1 MVTVVANQKGGVGKT
16 TTAANVG
23 ALFARRGR
31 RVLVVDT
38 DPQFA
43 LTRQLGLEARS
54 LGVNLVDVLAGRAG
68 AADAIVR
75 GVHGVDVIPAAGEL
89 AGVEMSLVG
98 ELGRERFLHDA
109 LEPVVDDYDEVVIDT
124 PPNLGLLTVNALVC
138 ADCVLAPVSAEDEG
152 AVHGILELRA
162 TITKLAKRLGG
173 DTPRLIALVTRWS
186 PTRISSRTVEDRLT
200 EAGLAPAG
208 RIRLRSALVAEAAAA
223 RVPVARPGARQLR
236 RARLRRCRRASQS
249 ERRRD
254 ERPCDAGCWSMIP
267 LAAGDERSPAAP
279 CTAAPRLRADSATSR
294 SARSDANPGSAAQA
308 L

>member
-109 LEPVVDDYDEVVIDT
+109 LETVVDDYDEVVIDT

-138 ADCVLAPVSAEDEG
+138 SDCVLAPVSAEDEG
-152 AVHGILELRA
+152 AVHGILELRG

-173 DTPRLIALVTRWS
+173 DTPRSDRAGDALEPDRVSAAGR
-186 PTRISSRTVEDRLT
+186 SRTADRGG
-200 EAGLAPAG
+200 AGAGWTDPAAVRAG
-208 RIRLRSALVAEAAAA
+208 RRGGRRAGAGRE
-223 RVPVARPGARQLR
+223 PGARQLR
-236 RARLRRCRRASQS
+236 RARLR
-249 ERRRD
+249 
-254 ERPCDAGCWSMIP
+254 PAG
-267 LAAGDERSPAAP
+267 R
-279 CTAAPRLRADSATSR
+279 
-294 SARSDANPGSAAQA
+294 AAQRSGGA
-308 L
+308 MSAFGRRGLLGR